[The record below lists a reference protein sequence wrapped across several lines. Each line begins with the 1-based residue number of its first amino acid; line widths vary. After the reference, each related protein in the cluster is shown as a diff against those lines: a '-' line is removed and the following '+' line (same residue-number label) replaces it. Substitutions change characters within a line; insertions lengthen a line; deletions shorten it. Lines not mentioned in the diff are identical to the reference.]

1 MTMARIK
8 IELPEYFIFETSIE
22 VRVTD
27 LNYGNHLG
35 NNALLGLMH
44 EARIR
49 FLRHYDIRDEKK
61 VFGVGL
67 IMSDTA
73 IEYKAEGFLGDVL
86 KVKIAV
92 GDFSRVGFDIFYQF
106 TKADG
111 SILANAKTGMVC
123 FDYETRKVTACPME
137 LIAAWQK

>member
-1 MTMARIK
+1 MARIK
-8 IELPEYFIFETSIE
+8 IDLPQHFNFTTNID

-35 NNALLGLMH
+35 NNALLGLIH
-44 EARIR
+44 EARVR
-49 FLRHYDIRDEKK
+49 FLRHYNCNDERE

-86 KVKIAV
+86 TVKVAV
-92 GDFSRVGFDIFYQF
+92 GDFSRVGFDFYYQF

-111 SILANAKTGMVC
+111 TVLANAKTGMVC
-123 FDYETRKVTACPME
+123 FDYTTRKVAACPE
-137 LIAAWQK
+137 ALLASWRHA